1 MRSKTADGYKQ
12 ARNEITEGLKN
23 GGKIMAKAK
32 SDKPKI
38 DVYKEWLKISATNR
52 PLTYYQLLRLKTFE
66 DDINVIRKHYQELN
80 VHVRKFA
87 SGDYLE
93 ESQGLLNELAKA
105 MLCLTDA
112 SRKEDYDFR
121 LGRKTETQTDSLGR
135 RTFEDILLENRI
147 LTPDQLKKAQQ
158 FAEALG
164 IDLEMAILQQ
174 KHATPESV
182 MLAYAEA
189 QGLPFVDLDEVPV
202 DEYYAPQINPV
213 MARQYSFIPVM
224 SDMGKLILAS
234 PTPLSLDVENDLQM
248 LFNMPIKS
256 AICTPAQVN
265 AAIAKYYPRD
275 AVQIHVDRSRE
286 ETEGGAVSAAVAQG
300 GEDDSSSSK
309 ESKNKKDKKEKSKK
323 PALSKEAA
331 AKRLKYTII
340 AVNFTIMFLF
350 FFKALAGEFSRQLK
364 AMSYLSVKY
373 LIAFGV
379 GILIVGGI
387 TWIVNSKE
395 IEGDDDD
402 YDDEEDEDDS
412 EQEDEEDKE

>member
-1 MRSKTADGYKQ
+1 
-12 ARNEITEGLKN
+12 
-23 GGKIMAKAK
+23 MAKAK

-66 DDINVIRKHYQELN
+66 DDLNVIRKHYQELN
-80 VHVRKFA
+80 VHIRKFA
-87 SGDYLE
+87 SGDYIE
-93 ESQGLLNELAKA
+93 ESQALLNELAKA

-121 LGRKTETQTDSLGR
+121 LGRKVETQTDSLGR

-158 FAEALG
+158 FSEALG
-164 IDLEMAILQQ
+164 IDLQMAILQQ

-189 QGLPFVDLDEVPV
+189 QGLPFVDLNEVPV

-275 AVQIHVDRSRE
+275 AVQVHVNRSRDDAQE
-286 ETEGGAVSAAVAQG
+286 AVSASAQEEAN
-300 GEDDSSSSK
+300 EDAGSSK
-309 ESKNKKDKKEKSKK
+309 DGQKKKDKKAKSKK
-323 PALSKEAA
+323 PALSKAA
-331 AKRLKYTII
+331 TTKRLKLTLI
-340 AVNFTIMFLF
+340 AINFTVMFLF
-350 FFKALAGEFSRQLK
+350 FFKFIAGEFISRKFQ
-364 AMSYLSVKY
+364 AMGYFSVKY
-373 LIAFGV
+373 LIVFVV
-379 GILIVGGI
+379 GALIVGGI
-387 TWIVNSKE
+387 TWFVNSKE
-395 IEGDDDD
+395 IEENEEEEDQDE
-402 YDDEEDEDDS
+402 DDEEGGD
-412 EQEDEEDKE
+412 DEE